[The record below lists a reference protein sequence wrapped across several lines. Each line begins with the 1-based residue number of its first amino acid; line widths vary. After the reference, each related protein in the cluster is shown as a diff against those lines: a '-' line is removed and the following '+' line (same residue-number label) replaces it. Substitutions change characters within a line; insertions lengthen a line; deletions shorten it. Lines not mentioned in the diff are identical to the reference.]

1 MPSSTHRTS
10 ILSPV
15 RLMVL
20 LATLGCSVISPSG
33 DRNDPRVDANVAVF
47 ASTDRRVAAFGTS
60 DGQRRWTTQL
70 PDLRGVAP
78 FGAGLPLSGSIVGTS
93 EIIAVAGW
101 DLYGLDPSSGDIR
114 WTFTPADQFSA
125 TDYLV
130 AADGV
135 IYSPGSTAVF
145 AVDAATGAQRW
156 RRDLVVDR
164 PERPFAPV
172 LHDGVLYIGGAGVA
186 SDGGLIG
193 GHVWALDAG
202 TGAVLWRTFVGDS
215 MAPEQ
220 SAGVVR
226 GVAVAGDLV
235 VVAGMNGE
243 RLALDR
249 TTGTVVWNR
258 ERLESTPF
266 SNGVVVFGSLAVAVS
281 GTGVVYGFSVETG
294 DDRWVPL
301 NLQAAVGQEPE
312 RGDGIIY
319 ATATGPL
326 MAVDTAG
333 KLRWVFGGESP
344 LILFTS
350 SATLFQGRLYISAN
364 DFDLDGG
371 GFYALNVPK

>member
-145 AVDAATGAQRW
+145 AVDAAT
-156 RRDLVVDR
+156 
-164 PERPFAPV
+164 
-172 LHDGVLYIGGAGVA
+172 GVA